1 MNYDR
6 KIIMID
12 MKQLFTLFA
21 AVSLLAAC
29 SEDVTSNRLD
39 NKKQYIS
46 FSVIDE
52 DANASNEQSHDIST
66 RANAEWTVEQMSQ
79 TAIETQVVEVE
90 TDLPTKESL
99 CLTITD
105 EPFIRRTKTDISRGT
120 LFNSSDASSL
130 HFGVTEFLKNTNTS
144 FFSNLVP
151 VYQNVT
157 LDGGRE
163 LFKANDFWEYDAYD
177 GVEYDFYCYAPR
189 VNGSGQGMTLSDYNR
204 IISYDATNV
213 EVGNQPDL
221 MTARK
226 VTSSYVGAI
235 PLTFQ
240 HRLCAIQIKTSGT
253 WTAGYHVSGVK
264 FTNVISSGTF
274 NIDSDKE
281 EAWTSKGSPA
291 DYEVLGFTEAAATN
305 TVITGS
311 SDKWLMMVPQTL
323 SNTKLYITLSDAS
336 SNSFT
341 VVASINASTWRAG
354 HTITY
359 TVNPESISSMTVN
372 YPLGSSRA
380 WNDGGTAF
388 AGPVS
393 TYVTTDQ
400 FGLFVIDKENKIIIS
415 NKPTAPTLGSA
426 SSSRTLDI
434 PIFKSKQYKYFLMYP
449 YRSDLETI
457 VGTANYN
464 SYYKEGATVTGR
476 IASADAFFANV
487 VSSWTPAS
495 NQSTEANFK
504 AQDLQIAALNGDHFD
519 MVHKMGLAQI
529 TMSTSQVWKKY
540 IYYVNQN
547 SYGYSSDKV
556 TVPASTNFATNLPY
570 LYSSKYYFIVKGSAT
585 FSTSATGIR
594 KWAGFTLSPAAR
606 ALAKKTIMPTATY
619 TSNNYYFQT
628 RAYSFKNSVQ
638 TMAVTGNKKYF
649 YEVWGA
655 CGGGYGAHRHPE
667 GGYSCGY
674 KTFASNTTI
683 YIVTGGR
690 GRCCSTVSSDTY
702 STYPDLIYHYVVS
715 ASSAESYNGGGKNL
729 YYPTT
734 GSAGASAGGATH
746 IATASGLLSQLSS
759 NRTSILL
766 VAGGGGCNGGSYE
779 LIVPTSPYSVGGGTN
794 GGDASYSKGDGSGTF
809 ITAQVGAR
817 GTSAGTGG
825 AVKGTF
831 GQGASANTYT
841 MGSGGGG
848 YIGGNSG
855 VDNRC
860 PGGGGSGYTGGLD
873 SGTSCLNG
881 NSTVPYPSGGTM
893 HGNGYVPSNKLTS
906 GNGYAM
912 VSLCPIED

>member
-1 MNYDR
+1 MIYDR

-29 SEDVTSNRLD
+29 SEDVTSNRPD
-39 NKKQYIS
+39 NKKQFIS
-46 FSVIDE
+46 FSVIEGDV
-52 DANASNEQSHDIST
+52 DAGNEQSHDIST
-66 RANAEWTVEQMSQ
+66 RVNAAWTVEPMSQ

-105 EPFIRRTKTDISRGT
+105 EPFIRRTKTGISRGT

-144 FFSNLVP
+144 FFSNIVP

-264 FTNVISSGTF
+264 FTNVISSGSF
-274 NIDSDKE
+274 NIDSDKDD
-281 EAWTSKGSPA
+281 AWTSKGSPA

-305 TVITGS
+305 TIITGS

-354 HTITY
+354 HTVTY

-400 FGLFVIDKENKIIIS
+400 FGLFVIDKDNKVIVS
-415 NKPTAPTLGSA
+415 NKLISPTSGSA
-426 SSSRTLDI
+426 ASSRTLDI
-434 PIFKSKQYKYFLMYP
+434 PIYKSKQYKYFLMFP
-449 YRSDLETI
+449 YKNDATLQSI
-457 VGTANYN
+457 VGTDNYN

-487 VSSWTPAS
+487 VTSWPIAS

-540 IYYVNQN
+540 IHYQNQGTT
-547 SYGYSSDKV
+547 GYSSDKV

-594 KWAGFTLSPAAR
+594 KWGSFTLSPAAR
-606 ALAKKTIMPTATY
+606 ALAKKTITPTATY
-619 TSNNYYFQT
+619 TSNNYYYET
-628 RAYSFKNSVQ
+628 WAYSFRNTVQ
-638 TMAVTGNKKYF
+638 SLSITKGKKYF

-655 CGGGYGAHRHPE
+655 CGGGYGSHRHPE

-674 KTFASNTTI
+674 KTISGSGSQTL

-690 GRCCSTVSSDTY
+690 GKCCYNSDDPQRNHY
-702 STYPDLIYHYVVS
+702 STTGAY
-715 ASSAESYNGGGKNL
+715 ESYNGGGKNL
-729 YYPTT
+729 GYSASASPR
-734 GSAGASAGGATH
+734 GSYGCSAGGATH
-746 IATASGLLSQLSS
+746 IGLKTGLLTAFKSDYS
-759 NRTSILL
+759 TYLL
-766 VAGGGGCNGGSYE
+766 VVAGGGGCNGGYYE
-779 LIVPTSPYSVGGGTN
+779 LLNPTSPHSVGGGTN
-794 GGDASYSKGDGSGTF
+794 GADCRYGSPF
-809 ITAQVGAR
+809 VWAYVGAR
-817 GTSAGTGG
+817 GSSPGTDG

-831 GQGASANTYT
+831 GQGASGNAVS

-848 YIGGNSG
+848 FMGGNSG
-855 VDNRC
+855 INSSC
-860 PGGGGSGYTGGLD
+860 PGGGGSAYIGGLD
-873 SGTSCLNG
+873 ASGRSTLNG
-881 NSTVPYPSGGTM
+881 NSEVPAPGGGTQ
-893 HGNGYVPSNKLTS
+893 HGNGYTS
-906 GNGYAM
+906 TTGGHGYAM